1 MFNCKWQPLP
11 APEDPSQ
18 PSMVFTP
25 LSIPPFPGDR
35 NLVMGGA
42 IKKNQENIFKGF
54 HFFEMVV

>member
-1 MFNCKWQPLP
+1 
-11 APEDPSQ
+11 
-18 PSMVFTP
+18 MVFTP
-25 LSIPPFPGDR
+25 PSIPLFPGDR